1 MADPELY
8 QDQDRFAELNNEY
21 TALGKRLKKSYA
33 DWEQAQAKIE
43 EAETRYAEEC
53 DE

>member
-8 QDQDRFAELNNEY
+8 QDQERFAELNNEY
-21 TALGKRLKKSYA
+21 TSLSRQLKRSYS

-43 EAETRYAEEC
+43 EMEAQLEG
-53 DE
+53 